1 MTRRISAS
9 TQDDLEFWRGQPL
22 DESYK
27 QVVKAISRLS
37 FSGVAHVLLNDGS
50 AVFNANVDAW
60 KMRVCI
66 GRFAYPVL
74 LAAFCK
80 YGQDAV
86 VSRHSFIAPRTLK
99 EGEALQFS
107 HIGSAA
113 ELEVFFARAV
123 PQNFDHW
130 HKAYRESLRPDDTS
144 KVVFQLL
151 QISGA
156 ERGIVVSLARVG
168 STDF

>member
-1 MTRRISAS
+1 MTRRTIEL
-9 TQDDLEFWRGQPL
+9 TKDDLEFWRGHPL

-27 QVVKAISRLS
+27 GVAKAISRLS
-37 FSGVAHVLLNDGS
+37 FFGAAHVLLNDGS
-50 AVFNANVDAW
+50 AVFNSNVDAW

-74 LAAFCK
+74 LAAFHE
-80 YGQDAV
+80 YGQDAII
-86 VSRHSFIAPRTLK
+86 SRRSFIAPRALGS
-99 EGEALQFS
+99 EVLQFS
-107 HIGSAA
+107 HIASAT
-113 ELEVFFARAV
+113 ELGEFFSRAV
-123 PQNFDHW
+123 PKHFGRW
-130 HKAYRESLRPDDTS
+130 HEAYRASLRPDDTS
-144 KVVFQLL
+144 EIAFQLL

>member
-1 MTRRISAS
+1 MAWRIIAP
-9 TQDDLEFWRGQPL
+9 TEDDLEFWRGQPL

-27 QVVKAISRLS
+27 RVANAISRLS
-37 FSGVAHVLLNDGS
+37 FFGEAHVLLNDGS

-66 GRFAYPVL
+66 GRFAFPVL
-74 LAAFCK
+74 LAAFRK
-80 YGQDAV
+80 YGQNAV
-86 VSRHSFIAPRTLK
+86 VSRHSFIAPRTLG
-99 EGEALQFS
+99 GEALQFS
-107 HIGSAA
+107 HIGSAV
-113 ELEVFFARAV
+113 ELGEFFSRAV
-123 PQNFDHW
+123 PQNFERW
-130 HKAYRESLRPDDTS
+130 RRAYRESLRIDDTS
-144 KVVFQLL
+144 EIAFQLL